1 MPNDAYREPRA
12 APKLPCMRHAAI
24 TTLMLVAG
32 LGLGAC
38 TTDDPP
44 GDDDTASDDTA
55 SDGGSETSAG
65 AAEQVFAACD
75 DDFPAEAPNPM
86 SPWTPNAVELV
97 SQELAPGV
105 FVVYDANA
113 PDGPEG
119 RPLATSGGFV
129 IGDEGVVLVETMIN
143 RRLLC
148 QVVDLVRAQTSAP
161 ITHAINTSFHG
172 DHSYGNAFLPEEV
185 EVVQHQRTAEY
196 IAANFEADREFM
208 TGNFGTDQGL
218 DEVVPVAP
226 DIAVDDAGWSIDLG
240 GVTVEARY
248 YGFGQTEGDLFV
260 WVPEAQVL
268 WTGNALINEAPA
280 LPWLLDGH
288 AHEVEATLALVR
300 ADLPA
305 GATVVPG
312 HGPPQTAAAFTWG
325 LDYLAA
331 LQQQVAAAVEQG
343 LTLDETVATVTLEEF
358 RGYALFDWIHSAV
371 NVPNTY
377 AEQ

>member
-1 MPNDAYREPRA
+1 VPTDAYPRPRL
-12 APKLPCMRHAAI
+12 APKLPCMRRAALPI
-24 TTLMLVAG
+24 LVLATG
-32 LGLGAC
+32 LGLSGC
-38 TTDDPP
+38 TTDDPST
-44 GDDDTASDDTA
+44 DDDTASQ
-55 SDGGSETSAG
+55 GGSETTSG
-65 AAEQVFAACD
+65 PAEQVFAACEGE
-75 DDFPAEAPNPM
+75 FPTEDPNPAYA
-86 SPWTPNAVELV
+86 WTPNAIELV

-105 FVVYDANA
+105 FVVYDVNA
-113 PDGPEG
+113 PDGPSG
-119 RPLATSGGFV
+119 RPLATSAGFV
-129 IGDEGVVLVETMIN
+129 IGEDGVVLVETMIN

-148 QVVDLVRAQTSAP
+148 QLVDLVRAETDLP

-185 EVVQHQRTAEY
+185 EVVQHERTAAY

-208 TGNFGTDQGL
+208 ESNFGADQGL
-218 DEVVPVAP
+218 DEVMAVLP
-226 DIAVDDAGWSIDLG
+226 DIAVTDEGWSIDLG
-240 GVTVEARY
+240 SVTVEARY

-260 WVPEAQVL
+260 WVPEAKVL
-268 WTGNALINEAPA
+268 WTGNALVNEAPA

-300 ADLPA
+300 AELPA

-312 HGPPQTAAAFTWG
+312 HGPPLTPEAFVWG

-331 LQQQVAAAVEQG
+331 LQDGVAASVEQG
-343 LTLDETVATVTLEEF
+343 LTLEETVAAVTLEEF

>member
-1 MPNDAYREPRA
+1 
-12 APKLPCMRHAAI
+12 MRHAAI
-24 TTLMLVAG
+24 TSLALATG
-32 LGLGAC
+32 LGLFAC
-38 TTDDPP
+38 TTDDPA
-44 GDDDTASDDTA
+44 GDDDGGLEA
-55 SDGGSETSAG
+55 GGSETTAG
-65 AAEQVFAACD
+65 AAEQVFSACD
-75 DDFPAEAPNPM
+75 EEFPAEEPNPM
-86 SPWTPNAVELV
+86 YAWTPNAIALTSE
-97 SQELAPGV
+97 ELAPGV
-105 FVVYDANA
+105 FAFYDVNA
-113 PDGPEG
+113 PDGPNG

-129 IGDEGVVLVETMIN
+129 IGDDGVVLIETMIN

-148 QVVDLVRAQTSAP
+148 QVVDLVRAETSEP

-185 EVVQHQRTAEY
+185 EIVQHERTAAY

-208 TGNFGTDQGL
+208 ETNFGADQGL
-218 DEVVPVAP
+218 DEVVPVPP
-226 DIAVDDAGWSIDLG
+226 DIAVGDDGWSIDLG

-260 WVPEAQVL
+260 WVPEAEVL
-268 WTGNALINEAPA
+268 WTGNALVNEAPT

-288 AHEVEATLALVR
+288 AHEVEATLALVQ

-312 HGPPQTAAAFTWG
+312 HGPPLTRDAFEWG

-331 LQQQVAAAVEQG
+331 LQVGVAAAVEQG
-343 LTLDETVATVTLEEF
+343 LTLDETVATVTLDEF
-358 RGYALFDWIHSAV
+358 RGYALFDWIHSMV

>member
-1 MPNDAYREPRA
+1 
-12 APKLPCMRHAAI
+12 MRHAAI
-24 TTLMLVAG
+24 TTLVLATG

-44 GDDDTASDDTA
+44 SEDDTASDA
-55 SDGGSETSAG
+55 GSETTAG
-65 AAEQVFAACD
+65 AVEQVFSACD
-75 DDFPAEAPNPM
+75 DEFVTEQPNPM
-86 SPWTPNAVELV
+86 YAWTPNAIMLV

-105 FVVYDANA
+105 FAFYDVNA

-129 IGDEGVVLVETMIN
+129 IGDDGVVLIETMIN

-148 QVVDLVRAQTSAP
+148 QVVELVRGETDAP

-185 EVVQHQRTAEY
+185 QIVQHERTAAF
-196 IAANFEADREFM
+196 IAANFEADRDFM
-208 TGNFGTDQGL
+208 EANFGADQGL
-218 DEVVPVAP
+218 DEVTPVVP
-226 DIAVDDAGWSIDLG
+226 DIMVDDEGWSIDLG

-260 WVPEAQVL
+260 WVPEAEVL
-268 WTGNALINEAPA
+268 WTGNALVNEAPA

-288 AHEVEATLALVR
+288 AHEVEATLALVQ
-300 ADLPA
+300 AGLPT

-312 HGPPQTAAAFTWG
+312 HGPPLGADAFTFG
-325 LDYLAA
+325 LDYLAV
-331 LQQQVAAAVEQG
+331 LQEEVGAAVEAG
-343 LTLDETVATVTLEEF
+343 LTVEETVETVTLDEF
-358 RGYALFDWIHSAV
+358 RGYALFDWIHSAI